1 MHRPVSVAITVVLF
15 SLFAILPP
23 AIAAVAGKTLPP
35 ALAPWQSWV
44 LHGEETLRC
53 PTRFNDPERRICWWP
68 SQLTLDIGDQGGLFD
83 QRVETYAPTWVMI
96 PGDTTHW
103 PESVF
108 GNGQPLPVVEKNGRP
123 HVWLASGDTRIR
135 GAFVWD
141 TLPEMIQVP
150 QATGI
155 LALKI
160 KGREIVVPDVDTNGR
175 LRLASREN
183 STASEDTLTTDLF
196 RLIEDDIPMRVVT
209 RALLHV
215 SGKPRELRLALR
227 LPHEARVMQIESPLP
242 ARLADNGDL
251 LVQARPGQWD
261 IRITER
267 LAGPVASLSAG
278 DGALGAETWSFK
290 AYNHLR
296 MVKISGAPAIE
307 PSRTR
312 MPEEWKRFPAY
323 RVPSGGQL
331 SFRILRRGDPE
342 PAPDQLS
349 LERSW
354 WLDFDGSGLTIHDQ
368 IQGTMSRTRHLAM
381 AAPTALGRASVD
393 GKNQLITLQGDT
405 PRLPGIQL
413 RRGKL
418 NLEADSRLPRTA
430 TSMPAVGWDHDF
442 QKVSGTLNLPP
453 GWTLFSATGVDVPP
467 SAWLQRWT
475 LLDFFLVLIIAVST
489 FKLRGIKSAALIL
502 VTLTLIFHEF
512 GAPRQVWL
520 HLLASTAL
528 LRHLP
533 DGWFK
538 RLSRLWGV
546 LAFVTLVITALPF
559 MIQQVRV
566 AIYPQL
572 LRPGFGIERQRLSLD
587 AVEAFEDEIEA
598 PVQRQ
603 NIKIEKKAGG
613 ARVPRLKSSS
623 YSLSVPK
630 ALESVD
636 PDALIQTGP
645 GLPDWRW
652 TSLRLRWNGP
662 VDRHQQIRLWLISPM
677 INLLLGL
684 VRVAL
689 LLASI
694 WMVLNLLG
702 WRGRFFRPLAKD
714 GLLTALL
721 ICCLVHAIP
730 AKANETAT
738 AFPPQPLL
746 DELRQR
752 LLEPPPC
759 HPTCADVS
767 RLELAATPDQL
778 RLILQAHALCET
790 AIPLPISQDTW
801 RPNQIMLN
809 NASAGTLVRDEQGH
823 LWILL
828 PKGVHRIK
836 MIGPTADA
844 DEIRIAFPIVPHMGT
859 FAGVGWR
866 ARGFLPNKA
875 LEASVSL
882 TRVRQRQVAVDGASK
897 AAVPAYFHITRTLH
911 LGIQWEVTT
920 RIQRL
925 ARPEDPAVLS
935 VPLLKNASLTTD
947 GILVQNQTAQISMA
961 PNQAEARFSSTL
973 PVAPAI
979 SLTAP
984 TDVPWTETW
993 VLDAAPLWRCT
1004 INGLT
1009 AVAHRDRN
1017 QNWQP
1022 RWRPWPGETV
1032 TINITRPEAVPGQT
1046 TTIETARLMVTPGQR
1061 FTRSEL
1067 TLGIRA
1073 SKGGQHEIELPEMA
1087 NLQLVS
1093 VNNRDLPIRQDG
1105 QTVNIPLEPGLQ
1117 QIDVDWIESTE
1128 SMNTI
1133 KAPAVH
1139 IGDAAV
1145 NATVS
1150 IKMPEQR
1157 WILFVGGPRLGPAV
1171 LFWGAVIV
1179 VVIVGIGLGKTDLT
1193 PLGPLNWVLLGLGL
1207 TQVPAPV
1214 AVLVAGW
1221 LLALGLRQRKA
1232 PFEHPFVFNLTQ
1244 LLLVALS
1251 LAALGGL
1258 YTAVEQ
1264 GLLGVPDMQIAGNHS
1279 TQTQLNWYQDR
1290 ISEALPTPWVF
1301 SLPRWT
1307 YHLAMLFWA
1316 LWLAFSLVGW
1326 LRWGW
1331 GCFTSGRPWIPLKRR
1346 TKNQK
1351 NHNQKKASP
1360 NNME

>member
-1 MHRPVSVAITVVLF
+1 MKHSGPPLAVFFLI
-15 SLFAILPP
+15 FALILPP
-23 AIAAVAGKTLPP
+23 VAASAENEALPP

-44 LHGEETLRC
+44 LHGEESLSC
-53 PTRFNDPERRICWWP
+53 PSRFNDPQSHVCWWP
-68 SQLTLDIGDQGGLFD
+68 SQLTLDMGDQGGLFD
-83 QRVETYAPTWVMI
+83 LRVEAYAPTWVML
-96 PGDTTHW
+96 PGDAAHW

-108 GNGQPLPVVEKNGRP
+108 GDGEPLPVVEKDGRP
-123 HVWLASGDTRIR
+123 HVWLTSGEARIR

-141 TLPEMIQVP
+141 VLPEMIQVP
-150 QATGI
+150 QTIGI
-155 LALKI
+155 LVLKI
-160 KGREIVVPDVDTNGR
+160 KGREIVVPDVDANGR

-183 STASEDTLTTDLF
+183 SATSEDTLTTDLF
-196 RLIEDDIPMRVVT
+196 RLVEDDIPMRVVT

-215 SGKPRELRLALR
+215 SGKPRELRLSMR
-227 LPHEARVMQIESPLP
+227 LPHEASVMQIDSPLP

-251 LVQARPGQWD
+251 LVQAHPGQWD

-267 LAGPVASLSAG
+267 LTGPVTSLSAG
-278 DGALGAETWSFK
+278 DGALGTETWSFK

-296 MVKISGAPAIE
+296 MVKIGGAPAIE

-312 MPEEWKRFPAY
+312 MPDEWKRFPAY
-323 RVPSGGQL
+323 RVPPGGQL
-331 SFRILRRGDPE
+331 SFEILRRGDPE

-354 WLDFDGSGLTIHDQ
+354 WLDFDGSGLTIHDR
-368 IQGTMSRTRHLAM
+368 IQGTMSRSRHLAM
-381 AAPTALGRASVD
+381 AGPNTLGRASVD
-393 GKNQLITLQGDT
+393 GENQLITLQGDT
-405 PRLPGIQL
+405 PPLPGIQL

-418 NLEADSRLPRTA
+418 NLEADSRLPRTSA
-430 TSMPAVGWDHDF
+430 NLPAVGWDHDF
-442 QKVSGTLNLPP
+442 QQVTGTLNLPP

-489 FKLRGIKSAALIL
+489 FKLRDIKSAALIL

-520 HLLASTAL
+520 HLLAAGAL
-528 LRHLP
+528 LRYLP
-533 DGWFK
+533 NGWFK
-538 RLSRLWGV
+538 RLSRLWGAV
-546 LAFVTLVITALPF
+546 AFVALVVTALPF

-572 LRPGFGIERQRLSLD
+572 SRPGYGIERHQPLLD
-587 AVEAFEDEIEA
+587 AVETIEDEIAA
-598 PVQRQ
+598 PLQSNEVML
-603 NIKIEKKAGG
+603 EKKADG
-613 ARVPRLKSSS
+613 ARMPRLKSSS
-623 YSLSVPK
+623 YSLPAPK
-630 ALESVD
+630 AMVSVD

-645 GLPDWRW
+645 GLPDWQW

-662 VDRHQQIRLWLISPM
+662 VDRHQQIGLWLISPLG
-677 INLLLGL
+677 NLLLGL
-684 VRVAL
+684 VRVVL

-694 WMVLNLLG
+694 WMILDLLG
-702 WRGRFFRPLAKD
+702 WRGRFFKPLAKD
-714 GLLTALL
+714 GLAAALL
-721 ICCLVHAIP
+721 ICCLAQAMP
-730 AKANETAT
+730 AKAVETTT
-738 AFPPQPLL
+738 AFPPQSLL

-759 HPTCADVS
+759 HPTCADIS
-767 RLELAATPDQL
+767 RLEIAATPDQL
-778 RLILQAHALCET
+778 RLILQAHALCDT
-790 AIPLPISQDTW
+790 AIPLPITQDTW
-801 RPNQIMLN
+801 RPNQIVLN
-809 NASAGTLVRDEQGH
+809 NTEAGILTRDSQGH
-823 LWILL
+823 LWIFL

-836 MIGPTADA
+836 MVGPTADV

-875 LEASVSL
+875 MEASISLSRVS
-882 TRVRQRQVAVDGASK
+882 QRQETANGAAK
-897 AAVPAYFHITRTLH
+897 TTIPAYFHVTRTLH

-920 RIQRL
+920 HILRL
-925 ARPEDPAVLS
+925 TRPEDPVVLS
-935 VPLLKNASLTTD
+935 VPLLENASLTTD
-947 GILVQNQTAQISMA
+947 GILVQDQMAQISMA
-961 PNQAEARFSSTL
+961 PNQTEARFSSTL

-984 TDVPWTETW
+984 ANVPWTETW
-993 VLDAAPLWRCT
+993 ALDAAPLWRCT
-1004 INGLT
+1004 ISGLT

-1022 RWRPWPGETV
+1022 RWQPWPGETV
-1032 TINITRPEAVPGQT
+1032 TINVTRPEAVPGRT
-1046 TTIETARLMVTPGQR
+1046 ITIEAARLTVTPGQR

-1067 TLGIRA
+1067 TLDIRA
-1073 SKGGQHEIELPEMA
+1073 SKGGQHGIELPEMA
-1087 NLQLVS
+1087 NLQAVS
-1093 VNNRDLPIRQDG
+1093 INDRDLPIRQDG
-1105 QTVNIPLEPGLQ
+1105 QKINIPLDPGLQ
-1117 QIDVDWIESTE
+1117 QVDVDWIESTD
-1128 SMNTI
+1128 SMNVVKT
-1133 KAPAVH
+1133 PLVH

-1150 IKMPEQR
+1150 INMPDQR
-1157 WILFVGGPRLGPAV
+1157 WILLVGGPRLGPAV

-1179 VVIVGIGLGKTDLT
+1179 VIIVGIGLGKTDLA
-1193 PLGPLNWVLLGLGL
+1193 PLGPVQWVLLGLGL
-1207 TQVPAPV
+1207 TQIPAPV

-1232 PFEHPFVFNLTQ
+1232 PFERPFVFNLTQ
-1244 LLLVALS
+1244 LLLVMLS

-1264 GLLGVPDMQIAGNHS
+1264 GLLGIPDMQIAGNHS
-1279 TQTQLNWYQDR
+1279 TQTQLNWYQDL
-1290 ISEALPTPWVF
+1290 IKGALPTPWVF

-1331 GCFTSGRPWIPLKRR
+1331 GCFSSGRLWIPVKRR
-1346 TKNQK
+1346 KKN
-1351 NHNQKKASP
+1351 KKDQNREETSTHKV
-1360 NNME
+1360 E